1 LSLRSQTWQGGGNRS
16 SVDVAARD
24 CAALGLV
31 PHIPFDET
39 DPVAL
44 VQLLSW
50 MPLLLVP
57 VFVTQR

>member
-1 LSLRSQTWQGGGNRS
+1 M
-16 SVDVAARD
+16 
-24 CAALGLV
+24 V